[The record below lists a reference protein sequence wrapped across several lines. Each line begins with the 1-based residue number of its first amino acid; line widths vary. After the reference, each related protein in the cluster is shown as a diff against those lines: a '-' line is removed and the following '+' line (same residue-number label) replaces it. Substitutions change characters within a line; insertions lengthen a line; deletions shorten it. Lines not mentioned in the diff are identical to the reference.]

1 MQLAS
6 LLDMNLPHWQ
16 SIAIPAAGLVAA
28 FLTVMLGRFVQLR
41 WRSRAAR
48 AESAAADAPDRP
60 HDPFEKGSITEQR
73 QGVRRKG
80 NPIEVLIS
88 DPEAEE
94 APVRGWV
101 LDRSVNGLCLL
112 VDEEIAVGTVL
123 SVKPRQSPPGMPWIR
138 AEVRNCKKDN
148 TGYQAGCQFVSTP
161 PWGIL
166 LLFG

>member
-6 LLDMNLPHWQ
+6 FLDMNPPDWQ
-16 SIAIPAAGLVAA
+16 ILATSAAGLVAA
-28 FLTVMLGRFVQLR
+28 FLTVMLGRFVQAR
-41 WRSRAAR
+41 WRARPAR
-48 AESAAADAPDRP
+48 AEPAADAPV
-60 HDPFEKGSITEQR
+60 HDPFEHGSISEQR

-88 DPEAEE
+88 DAEAEE